1 MISIVSPIFR
11 VPCFSA
17 PPNIPP
23 CSFLSGVPGLLMSK
37 LLAIKNN
44 GDSDFSGSVISIF
57 INSSRILSM
66 LTPCIAE
73 TGIMVAFLAMVPLTN
88 SFIVL

>member
-1 MISIVSPIFR
+1 MSPIFR
-11 VPCFSA
+11 VPCFNA

-23 CSFLSGVPGLLMSK
+23 CSFSSGVPGLLISK
-37 LLAIKNN
+37 LLATKNN
-44 GDSDFSGSVISIF
+44 GDSDFSGSVIFISI
-57 INSSRILSM
+57 SSFRILSM

-73 TGIMVAFLAMVPLTN
+73 TGIMVAFSAIVPLTN